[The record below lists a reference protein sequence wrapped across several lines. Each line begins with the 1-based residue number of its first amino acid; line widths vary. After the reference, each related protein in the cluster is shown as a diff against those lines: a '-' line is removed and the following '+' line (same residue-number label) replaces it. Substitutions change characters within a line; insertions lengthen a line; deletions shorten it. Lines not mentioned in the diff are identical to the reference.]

1 METVMITFGVVWLIY
16 YWAVMRYSV
25 QMFQQNS
32 YRPERYNR
40 WLRSTGEWLSRPNL
54 VALLSSVAFALTSH
68 WVVLLIFGLWMLVI
82 AIAEFSIKYK
92 IKLAYTMRV
101 KRLIATRMMLT
112 AAIIAIVAIFAPR
125 YTLVAAMLLTL
136 DYWTVVA
143 NALNRPLEQYITRW
157 YYNDAK
163 RILRSMPHLRII
175 GITGSF
181 GKTSTK
187 HFLYRV
193 LSERYNV
200 LMTPGN
206 FNTTLG
212 VVRTVREHLK
222 PHHEVFIVEMGAK
235 QRGDIKEICDLV
247 EPEMG
252 IITSVGE
259 MHLETFGSVESV
271 ARTKFELIDALPE
284 GGFGVVNIDSEAA
297 ARHLA
302 TLSRDVATYA
312 IESPDADYRAVNIRY
327 AATDTTFDLMTKS
340 GVVEGLSTHILGRG
354 NILNITAALAVA
366 DHLGVPVEAQKRA
379 VRQIEQVEHRLSMR
393 RSAGITI
400 LDDAYNS
407 NPTGARMAL
416 EVLGGFATSGR
427 RYVLT
432 PGFVEMGVK
441 QYANNRAFGED
452 IAAAHPD
459 GVYVINEVNRQ
470 AITEGLAAGGYPQDR
485 VVCVASFSEA
495 MASLQPLLR
504 AGDVL
509 LYENDLPD
517 SFK

>member
-1 METVMITFGVVWLIY
+1 
-16 YWAVMRYSV
+16 
-25 QMFQQNS
+25 
-32 YRPERYNR
+32 
-40 WLRSTGEWLSRPNL
+40 
-54 VALLSSVAFALTSH
+54 
-68 WVVLLIFGLWMLVI
+68 
-82 AIAEFSIKYK
+82 
-92 IKLAYTMRV
+92 
-101 KRLIATRMMLT
+101 
-112 AAIIAIVAIFAPR
+112 
-125 YTLVAAMLLTL
+125 
-136 DYWTVVA
+136 
-143 NALNRPLEQYITRW
+143 
-157 YYNDAK
+157 
-163 RILRSMPHLRII
+163 
-175 GITGSF
+175 
-181 GKTSTK
+181 
-187 HFLYRV
+187 
-193 LSERYNV
+193 
-200 LMTPGN
+200 
-206 FNTTLG
+206 
-212 VVRTVREHLK
+212 
-222 PHHEVFIVEMGAK
+222 MGAK

-366 DHLGVPVEAQKRA
+366 DRLGVPVEAQKRA

-441 QYANNRAFGED
+441 QYANNRCFGED
-452 IAAAHPD
+452 IAAAQPD

>member
-1 METVMITFGVVWLIY
+1 MERVIIYFFCFAWLSFLAATV
-16 YWAVMRYSV
+16 RYST

-32 YRPERYNR
+32 YRVARYNR
-40 WLRSTGEWLSRPNL
+40 WLRQTGEWHSRANL
-54 VALLSSVAFALTSH
+54 LAVVGAVATHFTQH
-68 WVVLLIFGLWMLVI
+68 WAVLLPLGLWMIVI
-82 AIAEFSIKYK
+82 AIAEFSIEYK

-101 KRLIATRMMLT
+101 KRLLATRYL
-112 AAIIAIVAIFAPR
+112 
-125 YTLVAAMLLTL
+125 LVAGAMFGAHFLDDCYALPLMLLLTL
-136 DYWTVVA
+136 DYWIILA
-143 NALNRPLEQYITRW
+143 NLINKPMEAAITRW

-187 HFLYRV
+187 HFLHRI

-247 EPEMG
+247 CPEMG
-252 IITSVGE
+252 IVTSVGE
-259 MHLETFGSVESV
+259 MHLETFGSVENV
-271 ARTKFELIDALPE
+271 ALTKFELIEALPE
-284 GGFGVVNIDSEAA
+284 GGFGLVNIDSEAA
-297 ARHLA
+297 YAHIRKRNIA
-302 TLSRDVATYA
+302 VKGYA
-312 IESPDADYRAVNIRY
+312 IDNAEADYRSTEVVYSPQR
-327 AATDTTFDLMTKS
+327 TTFRVGD
-340 GVVEGLSTHILGRG
+340 GDYATHLLGRG
-354 NILNITAALAVA
+354 NILNLTAALAIA
-366 DHLGVPVEAQKRA
+366 ERMGISVEARRRA
-379 VRQIEQVEHRLSMR
+379 VKQIEQVEHRLSMR
-393 RSAGITI
+393 TNGGITI

-416 EVLGGFATSGR
+416 EVLAGFETSGS
-427 RYVLT
+427 RYVVT
-432 PGFVEMGVK
+432 PGFVEMGAK
-441 QYANNRAFGED
+441 QYDNNRTFGCD
-452 IAAAHPD
+452 IACSRVD
-459 GVYVINEVNRQ
+459 GVYVVNEVNRE
-470 AITEGLAAGGYPQDR
+470 AITSGLADGGYDMSR
-485 VVCVASFSEA
+485 VSTVASFKEA
-495 MASLQPLLR
+495 MAELQPRLK
-504 AGDVL
+504 AGDVV